1 MKRFVVPPSWPSPPR
16 RSWVP
21 PKTWRPDP
29 SWPPAPEDWR
39 FWVDGKGEPVLG
51 PIGRYGAPSRRAA
64 YAAAAAM
71 IVFAGV
77 NLWAVLM
84 IGQLGGP
91 DDSAV
96 VTFVEESPSA
106 GPAVSSTSPAVP
118 RTTTTPPLV
127 PRTSLVPSKA
137 PTSRPAQRSTQRPTP
152 KPTATRTTERTT
164 PTPRPTRTTTSTT
177 TAKPSR
183 PTSSPSTREELLRQ
197 YCIDRGIDPAW
208 CDPANWE
215 QTPG

>member
-1 MKRFVVPPSWPSPPR
+1 VEEFSLKRFVVPPSWPAPPR
-16 RSWVP
+16 RNWIP

-29 SWPPAPEDWR
+29 SWPPAPEGWK

-64 YAAAAAM
+64 YAAAGAM

-77 NLWAVLM
+77 NLWAVLV
-84 IGQLGGP
+84 IGQLGKP

-106 GPAVSSTSPAVP
+106 GPVSSTSPAGP
-118 RTTTTPPLV
+118 RTTSTPPLV
-127 PRTSLVPSKA
+127 PRTVLVPSKS
-137 PTSRPAQRSTQRPTP
+137 PTPRPTQRQTR
-152 KPTATRTTERTT
+152 KPTATKTTERTT
-164 PTPRPTRTTTSTT
+164 PKPTRTTTG
-177 TAKPSR
+177 TATPKPSR

-215 QTPG
+215 QTP

>member
-1 MKRFVVPPSWPSPPR
+1 MKRFVVPPNWPSPPR
-16 RSWVP
+16 RNWVP

-29 SWPPAPEDWR
+29 AWPPAPEGWK

-51 PIGRYGAPSRRAA
+51 PIGRYAGPSRRAA

-71 IVFAGV
+71 VVFAGV
-77 NLWAVLM
+77 NLWAVLV
-84 IGQLGGP
+84 IGQLGGS

-96 VTFVEESPSA
+96 VTFVEESPTAS
-106 GPAVSSTSPAVP
+106 PAVSSPSPVVP
-118 RTTTTPPLV
+118 RATPTPPLV
-127 PRTSLVPSKA
+127 PKTILVPSKG
-137 PTSRPAQRSTQRPTP
+137 PTSRPTQRPTR
-152 KPTATRTTERTT
+152 KPTATKTAERTT
-164 PTPRPTRTTTSTT
+164 STPRPTRTTTSTT

-183 PTSSPSTREELLRQ
+183 PTSTPSTREQLLRQ

-208 CDPANWE
+208 CDPSNWE

>member
-16 RSWVP
+16 RNWIP

-39 FWVDGKGEPVLG
+39 FWVDAKGEPVLG

-64 YAAAAAM
+64 YAAGAAM

-84 IGQLGGP
+84 IGQFNGP

-96 VTFVEESPSA
+96 VTFVEESPS
-106 GPAVSSTSPAVP
+106 PAVSSTSPAVP
-118 RTTTTPPLV
+118 RTTSAPPLV
-127 PRTSLVPSKA
+127 PRTIVVPS
-137 PTSRPAQRSTQRPTP
+137 TRPTFRP
-152 KPTATRTTERTT
+152 TRKPTATKPTATKKTERTT
-164 PTPRPTRTTTSTT
+164 PTPTPTPTRTTTSTP
-177 TAKPSR
+177 TARPSR
-183 PTSSPSTREELLRQ
+183 PTSRPSTREELLRQ

-215 QTPG
+215 QTP

>member
-16 RSWVP
+16 RNWIP

-29 SWPPAPEDWR
+29 SWPPAPEGWK

-51 PIGRYGAPSRRAA
+51 PIGRYAAPSRRAA

-71 IVFAGV
+71 IVFVGV
-77 NLWAVLM
+77 NLWAVLV
-84 IGQLGGP
+84 IGHLGDP

-96 VTFVEESPSA
+96 VTFAEESPSA
-106 GPAVSSTSPAVP
+106 GPVSSTSPAVP
-118 RTTTTPPLV
+118 RTTSTPPLV
-127 PRTSLVPSKA
+127 PRTTLVPSKS
-137 PTSRPAQRSTQRPTP
+137 PTPRPTQRPTR
-152 KPTATRTTERTT
+152 KTTATKTTERTT
-164 PTPRPTRTTTSTT
+164 PTPTPTRATTSTA

-215 QTPG
+215 QTP

>member
-1 MKRFVVPPSWPSPPR
+1 VEEFSLKRFVVPPSWPTPPR
-16 RSWVP
+16 RNWIP

-29 SWPPAPEDWR
+29 SWPPAPEGWK

-64 YAAAAAM
+64 YTAAAAA

-77 NLWAVLM
+77 TLWAVLM
-84 IGQLGGP
+84 IGQFGGP

-96 VTFVEESPSA
+96 VTFAGESPSP
-106 GPAVSSTSPAVP
+106 GPVVSSTSPVVP
-118 RTTTTPPLV
+118 RTTSTPPPV
-127 PRTSLVPSKA
+127 PRTIPVSSKR
-137 PTSRPAQRSTQRPTP
+137 PTSRPSQRPTRTP
-152 KPTATRTTERTT
+152 SATRTTERTT
-164 PTPRPTRTTTSTT
+164 STPEPTRKTTG
-177 TAKPSR
+177 TATVTPSR
-183 PTSSPSTREELLRQ
+183 PTNRPSTRDELLRQ

-215 QTPG
+215 QTP